1 MAEQEENKL
10 AAEKEIKEAAL
21 AEEGNEVNKKKSRS
35 NKKDKKEEAKMVYRP
50 KAPKEEIKEP
60 EAVVAEPVIT
70 PQVVAPVEPEVEAP
84 KKKDK
89 PKKERKEKPEPAP
102 VVEAAPVEKAVPV
115 SAPKVKKSVE
125 VKPATPSNSQ
135 VASLQQLLLAKENEM
150 F

>member
-1 MAEQEENKL
+1 MTEQEENKL

-21 AEEGNEVNKKKSRS
+21 AEERNDKKKSRS

-84 KKKDK
+84 
-89 PKKERKEKPEPAP
+89 
-102 VVEAAPVEKAVPV
+102 
-115 SAPKVKKSVE
+115 
-125 VKPATPSNSQ
+125 
-135 VASLQQLLLAKENEM
+135 
-150 F
+150 